1 MRGKWRTRTH
11 SKRPTGK
18 KLEPSSLLLCGDG
31 VNRCTTVS
39 AFPPIL
45 IPLYKSFPSPFLCLH
60 TNKDCHCSADQWKHN
75 RDLLSCSRADLLTG
89 GSGRVE
95 VGGGNV
101 PLVVDAKIRC
111 SWLVTGQ
118 KTDFGLS
125 AFLYFFLQGLSP
137 RDIPATSNPVNG

>member
-1 MRGKWRTRTH
+1 MHPSVFYHCFSCTQGGAGASGAWSCGLGAKAGLHLWTSRQFIARTVRGKWRTQTH

-18 KLEPSSLLLCGDG
+18 TLEPSSLLLCGDG

-75 RDLLSCSRADLLTG
+75 RDLLSCSRADLLTVLG
-89 GSGRVE
+89 
-95 VGGGNV
+95 VGGWRWGV
-101 PLVVDAKIRC
+101 AMCHL
-111 SWLVTGQ
+111 
-118 KTDFGLS
+118 
-125 AFLYFFLQGLSP
+125 
-137 RDIPATSNPVNG
+137 